1 MSVDHIILGVISLT
15 PCSGYDMKVEFEKG
29 GAGMLSALS
38 FGSIYPR
45 LKYLEQE
52 GLIEALPVSG
62 DDRHSGKGESPNEGL
77 KRNKK
82 VYELTARGW
91 LELAQW
97 LEQQAAY
104 PLPMHDELL
113 LKMLFWGAAG
123 MDRARLIE
131 QLQTRS
137 EETHDLMNYIDEWQK
152 NGSSFVDEYGALV
165 LSCIQSRLEVELS
178 WIEKTIAQLKEAP
191 QLPVQDP
198 KWLAVLQKARRNKAL
213 GLSPEETIQPEGAMQ
228 PEEPMQLEKAVQADN
243 NL

>member
-1 MSVDHIILGVISLT
+1 MSVDHIILGVISLA

-29 GAGMLSALS
+29 GAGMLSVLS

-45 LKYLEQE
+45 LKYLEQA
-52 GLIEALPVSG
+52 GLIEALSTNAEG
-62 DDRHSGKGESPNEGL
+62 CHTGSGKSPNEGL
-77 KRNKK
+77 KHKK
-82 VYELTARGW
+82 IYELTARGW

-104 PLPMHDELL
+104 PLPMRDELL

-123 MDRARLIE
+123 MDRAQLIE

-137 EETHDLMNYIDEWQK
+137 EETRDLMNYIDEWQK

-213 GLSPEETIQPEGAMQ
+213 GLPPEEPALPEGATQ
-228 PEEPMQLEKAVQADN
+228 PEEAMQLEKAVQVDN
-243 NL
+243 NM

>member
-1 MSVDHIILGVISLT
+1 MSVDHIILGVISLA

-52 GLIEALPVSG
+52 GLIEALPSAEG
-62 DDRHSGKGESPNEGL
+62 RHTGKGESPNEGL
-77 KRNKK
+77 KRHKK
-82 VYELTARGW
+82 IYELTARGW
-91 LELAQW
+91 SELAQW
-97 LEQQAAY
+97 LELQAVY
-104 PLPMHDELL
+104 PIPMHDELL

-137 EETHDLMNYIDEWQK
+137 EETRDLMSYIDEWQK

-165 LSCIQSRLEVELS
+165 LSCIQSRLEIELS
-178 WIEKTIAQLKEAP
+178 WIEKTIAQLKEPP

-198 KWLAVLQKARRNKAL
+198 RWLAVLQKARRNKAL
-213 GLSPEETIQPEGAMQ
+213 GLQTEEPAQ
-228 PEEPMQLEKAVQADN
+228 PEEAMQLEKAVQVDN
-243 NL
+243 NM

>member
-1 MSVDHIILGVISLT
+1 MSVDHIILGVISLA

-52 GLIEALPVSG
+52 GLIEALPTSAEG
-62 DDRHSGKGESPNEGL
+62 RHTGGGKSPSEGL
-77 KRNKK
+77 KHKK
-82 VYELTARGW
+82 IYELTARGW
-91 LELAQW
+91 LELSQW

-104 PLPMHDELL
+104 PIPMRDELL

-123 MDRARLIE
+123 MDRAQLIE

-137 EETHDLMNYIDEWQK
+137 EETRELMSYIDEWQK

-165 LSCIQSRLEVELS
+165 LSCIQSRLEIELS
-178 WIEKTIAQLKEAP
+178 WIEKTIAQLKEPP

-213 GLSPEETIQPEGAMQ
+213 GLQPEESTQPEETMQ
-228 PEEPMQLEKAVQADN
+228 VEQAVQVDN
-243 NL
+243 NM

>member
-1 MSVDHIILGVISLT
+1 MSVDHIILGVISLA

-45 LKYLEQE
+45 LKYLEQA
-52 GLIEALPVSG
+52 GLIETLPVSG
-62 DDRHSGKGESPNEGL
+62 DGRHAGRGESPNEGL
-77 KRNKK
+77 KRHKK
-82 VYELTARGW
+82 IYELTASGW

-123 MDRARLIE
+123 MDRGRLIE

-137 EETHDLMNYIDEWQK
+137 EETRDLMSYIDEWQK

-165 LSCIQSRLEVELS
+165 LSCIQSRLEIELS

-213 GLSPEETIQPEGAMQ
+213 GLPAEEPAPPEGIMQ
-228 PEEPMQLEKAVQADN
+228 PEEAMQLEEAGQADN
-243 NL
+243 NM

>member
-1 MSVDHIILGVISLT
+1 MSVDHIILGIISLA

-52 GLIEALPVSG
+52 GLIETLPANTDG
-62 DDRHSGKGESPNEGL
+62 RH
-77 KRNKK
+77 KK
-82 VYELTARGW
+82 IYELTARGW
-91 LELAQW
+91 LELARW
-97 LEQQAAY
+97 LEQQADY
-104 PLPMHDELL
+104 PIPMHDDLL

-137 EETHDLMNYIDEWQK
+137 EETRDLMSYIDEWQK

-178 WIEKTIAQLKEAP
+178 WIEKTVAQLKEPP

-213 GLSPEETIQPEGAMQ
+213 GLSPEETIQSEETTQ
-228 PEEPMQLEKAVQADN
+228 PEETTQFDETVQLEKAVQLDN
-243 NL
+243 SV

>member
-15 PCSGYDMKVEFEKG
+15 ACSGYDMKVEFEKG

-52 GLIEALPVSG
+52 GLIETLSVGADG
-62 DDRHSGKGESPNEGL
+62 RHTGRGESPNEGL
-77 KRNKK
+77 KRHKK

-137 EETHDLMNYIDEWQK
+137 EETRDLMSYIDEWQK

-165 LSCIQSRLEVELS
+165 LSCIQSRLEIELS
-178 WIEKTIAQLKEAP
+178 WIEKTVAQLKEPP

-213 GLSPEETIQPEGAMQ
+213 GVQTEETTQ
-228 PEEPMQLEKAVQADN
+228 PEEATQFEETMQLEKAVQLDN
-243 NL
+243 NI